1 MCGCAATAVCVAGP
15 TAVCARRGAG
25 AIASSFSVA
34 FVTFASFPT
43 HGSIGGGLGLVDV
56 QKRAPFCLGMVL
68 GARPG
73 VLGLTALG
81 SPGTRVRVSLR
92 RWRFLI
98 VPLLLITSAF
108 ATIASAATTSTAAL
122 GALATLATFS
132 SATVIASS
140 VLRSHKV
147 MLLTV
152 PGGSAD
158 LTTLA

>member
-1 MCGCAATAVCVAGP
+1 
-15 TAVCARRGAG
+15 
-25 AIASSFSVA
+25 
-34 FVTFASFPT
+34 
-43 HGSIGGGLGLVDV
+43 
-56 QKRAPFCLGMVL
+56 MVL

-73 VLGLTALG
+73 VLGLAALG

-92 RWRFLI
+92 RWRSLI

-108 ATIASAATTSTAAL
+108 ATIASAVTTSTAAL